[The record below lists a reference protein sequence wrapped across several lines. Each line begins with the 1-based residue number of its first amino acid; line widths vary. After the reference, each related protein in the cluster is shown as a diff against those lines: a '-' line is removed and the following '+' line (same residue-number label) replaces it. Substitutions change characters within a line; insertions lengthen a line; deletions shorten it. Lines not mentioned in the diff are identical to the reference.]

1 MMTGEI
7 PWKNV
12 AINDIITTV
21 GYEKKQIPLPTK
33 GNSLILSILKSCLSL
48 DKNSRPTFKEIVGQL
63 QQRNKGALV
72 TKKSKLFC

>member
-72 TKKSKLFC
+72 TKKSKLFY